1 MENKSLKHDGLN
13 LSDAEDLQQS
23 YSAAKDAFEK
33 AERGAI
39 KFVVIKLAPD
49 CINDIQVIKDFIELC
64 VNNGAKPVGVVFP
77 VAAAVKKTY
86 SKKLLKNFREM
97 IHQLEKNS
105 EFFCVDMLDLNLG
118 QNYFSDATHLGTRGI
133 VTAEALLNL
142 KLYKKNLIPVENFC
156 DMSYAYFNLLALNAP
171 KDEYNALMENVFK
184 ASVQMIRSKDKIKI
198 GFVLYDSAIWSG
210 DELYNY
216 FAQDSR
222 FEVTI
227 YLCLRADTANMEL
240 VRRSFLYSLKQ
251 FETHKLKVVPIKSP
265 NEPIPEHDIFI
276 FLTPYFAVLPVA
288 LHPVNITAKTLIAY
302 VPYGFSALKYNVA
315 NHMMSRFVWKFFFT
329 SKVALETYDRLCKVG
344 MPRGL
349 YSGYPKTDIFFD
361 KNAKFHFDWKMT
373 RPDAKKI
380 IYAPHWSINS
390 NANYATFQWNFKFM
404 YEFAKAHPET
414 SWVFKPHP
422 NLLFSAITE
431 RVFPSAEA
439 LKEYLQEWDKL
450 PNAIFYTGAYYQ
462 DIFATS
468 DGMIL
473 DSCSFLVE
481 YQFVDKPM
489 IFLTRAGEQFN
500 KIGEAILKASYTV
513 DGRDLNSIAE
523 LMQKVF
529 IDGKDDK
536 AAKRKKVFDEY
547 LNYPKYTGM
556 SASEFIYKNIADEF

>member
-1 MENKSLKHDGLN
+1 MENNSLRHDGLN
-13 LSDAEDLQQS
+13 LSNAADLQQS
-23 YSAAKDAFEK
+23 YSAAKDVFEK
-33 AERGAI
+33 AERGTI

-49 CINDIQVIKDFIELC
+49 CIKDIQILKDYIQLC
-64 VNNGAKPVGVVFP
+64 TDNDAKPVGVVFP
-77 VAAAVKKTY
+77 VSQATRKTY
-86 SKKLLKNFREM
+86 SKKLLNNFRDM
-97 IHQLEKNS
+97 IRQLEESS
-105 EFFCVDMLDLNLG
+105 EFFCVDMFDLSLG
-118 QNYFSDATHLGTRGI
+118 QDYFSDATHLNHKGI
-133 VTAEALLNL
+133 MTANALLTL
-142 KLYKKNLIPVENFC
+142 KLYTKNLIPAENFC
-156 DMSYAYFNLLALNAP
+156 DLSYGFFNRLALIAP

-184 ASVQMIRSKDKIKI
+184 ASAQMIRSKYKIKV
-198 GFVLYDSAIWSG
+198 GFVLYDSAIWCG

-216 FAQDSR
+216 FAQDER

-227 YLCLRADTANMEL
+227 YLCLRADTAKMEL
-240 VRRSFLYSLKQ
+240 VRRAFLYSLKQ
-251 FETHKLKVVPIKSP
+251 FETHGLKVVPIKDR
-265 NEPIPEHDIFI
+265 NEPIPAQDIFI
-276 FLTPYFAVLPVA
+276 FLTPYFAVLPIA
-288 LHPVNITAKTLIAY
+288 LPPANITAKTLIAY

-361 KNAKFHFDWKMT
+361 KNVKFHFDWKMT

-404 YEFAKAHPET
+404 YEFAKTHPEI

-431 RVFPSAEA
+431 KVFPSAEA
-439 LKEYLQEWDKL
+439 FKEYLQEWDNL
-450 PNAIFYTGAYYQ
+450 PNALFYTGAYYQ

-513 DGRDLNSIAE
+513 DGRDLNGIAE

-529 IDGKDDK
+529 IEGKDDK

-547 LNYPKYTGM
+547 INYPKYTGM
-556 SASEFIYKNIADEF
+556 LASEFIYKNIADEF